1 MEFKHVP
8 VLLNETVDY
17 LQIKAGGIYV
27 DCTLGGGGHSLEILN
42 RLNGEGTLIGID
54 QDAEAIIAAK
64 EKLKAFS
71 NVIYVHDNFYN
82 IDKIL
87 KELEIPKIDGIMMD
101 LGVSSFQLD
110 EAKRGFSYMKDAPL
124 DMRMDTQSELS
135 AYHVVNNYTEQQ
147 LLKVLWEYG
156 EEKFARRI
164 VRKILERREVSP
176 IETTLELANL
186 IKESIPAKFQKQG
199 HPAKKTFQAIR
210 IEVNKEL
217 VILDKSIEDS
227 VNHVKTKG
235 RIAVITFQSLEDR
248 IIKNKFRTLQD
259 PCICPKDFPVCAC
272 GRIPSLKV
280 LTRKPVD
287 PTDTEMENNPRSKSA
302 KLRVAEKI

>member
-17 LQIKAGGIYV
+17 LQVKAGGIYV

-42 RLNGEGTLIGID
+42 RLKGTGTLIGID
-54 QDAEAIIAAK
+54 QDLDAIKAAK
-64 EKLKAFS
+64 EKLKDFS

-87 KELEIPKIDGIMMD
+87 QNLEIPSVDAIMMD

-110 EAKRGFSYMKDAPL
+110 EAQRGFSYMKDAPL
-124 DMRMDTQSELS
+124 DMRMDTQSQLS
-135 AYHVVNNYTEQQ
+135 AYYVVNNYTEEQ

-164 VRKILERREVSP
+164 VHKILEQRAAQP
-176 IETTLELANL
+176 IKTTGELAKL
-186 IKESIPAKFQKQG
+186 IKESIPARFQKQG

-217 VILDKSIEDS
+217 VILDKSIQDS
-227 VNHVKTKG
+227 VNHLNSKG

-248 IIKNKFRTLQD
+248 IIKNKFRSLEN
-259 PCICPKDFPVCAC
+259 PCICPRDFPVCAC

-280 LTRKPVD
+280 LTRKPIE
-287 PTDTEMENNPRSKSA
+287 PSEAEMESNPRSKSA
-302 KLRVAEKI
+302 KLRVAQKI

>member
-17 LQIKAGGIYV
+17 LQVKAGGIYV

-42 RLNGEGTLIGID
+42 RLKGTGTLIGID
-54 QDAEAIIAAK
+54 QDLDAIKAAK
-64 EKLKAFS
+64 EKLKDFS

-87 KELEIPKIDGIMMD
+87 QNLEIPSVDAIMMD

-110 EAKRGFSYMKDAPL
+110 EAQRGFSYMKDAPL
-124 DMRMDTQSELS
+124 DMRMDTQSQLS
-135 AYHVVNNYTEQQ
+135 AYYVVNNYTEEQ

-164 VRKILERREVSP
+164 VHKILEQRAAQP
-176 IETTLELANL
+176 IKTTGELAKL
-186 IKESIPAKFQKQG
+186 IKESIPARFQKQG

-217 VILDKSIEDS
+217 VILDKSIQDS
-227 VNHVKTKG
+227 VNHLNVKG

-248 IIKNKFRTLQD
+248 IIKNKFRSLEN
-259 PCICPKDFPVCAC
+259 PCICPRDFPVCAC

-280 LTRKPVD
+280 LTRKPIE
-287 PTDTEMENNPRSKSA
+287 PSEAEMESNPRSKSA
-302 KLRVAEKI
+302 KLRVAQKI

>member
-8 VLLNETVDY
+8 VLLNETVDN

-27 DCTLGGGGHSLEILN
+27 DCTLGGGGHSLEILT
-42 RLNGEGTLIGID
+42 RLKGTGTLIGID
-54 QDAEAIIAAK
+54 QDEEAITAAK

-82 IDKIL
+82 IDNIL
-87 KELEIPKIDGIMMD
+87 KELEIPKVDAIMMD

-124 DMRMDTQSELS
+124 DMRMNTENELS
-135 AYHVVNNYTEQQ
+135 AYQVVNNYSEQE

-164 VRKILERREVSP
+164 VHKILESREVSP

-186 IKESIPAKFQKQG
+186 IKASIPAKFQKQG

-217 VILDKSIEDS
+217 IILDKSIDDS
-227 VNHVKTKG
+227 VNHLKTKG

-259 PCICPKDFPVCAC
+259 PCICPRDFPVCAC

-280 LTRKPVD
+280 LTRKPIE
-287 PTDTEMENNPRSKSA
+287 PTDMEMQDNPRSKSA